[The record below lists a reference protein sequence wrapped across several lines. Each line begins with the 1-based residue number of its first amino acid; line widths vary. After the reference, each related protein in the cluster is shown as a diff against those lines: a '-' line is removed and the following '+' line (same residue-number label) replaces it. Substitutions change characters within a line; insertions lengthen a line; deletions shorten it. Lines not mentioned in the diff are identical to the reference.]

1 MSNTNTK
8 DKAEIRVKYDVSQ
21 AVYASQALVQ
31 AGAEE
36 VFMDFSSSI
45 VTDSNGARVMPIHT
59 RVAMSHAAARRLL
72 TALGQTLQRHSDGKG
87 KPTVMPSPDD
97 RK

>member
-1 MSNTNTK
+1 MTEKTNK

-21 AVYASQALVQ
+21 ATYASQALVQ

-36 VFMDFSSSI
+36 VFLDFSSSI
-45 VTDSNGARVMPIHT
+45 VTDSTGARVMPIHT
-59 RVAMSHAAARRLL
+59 RIALSHAAARRLL
-72 TALGQTLQRHSDGKG
+72 TALGQTLQRHGEGKG
-87 KPTVMPSPDD
+87 GAAPNA

>member
-1 MSNTNTK
+1 MSTNKEKT
-8 DKAEIRVKYDVSQ
+8 EIRVKYDVSK

-36 VFMDFSSSI
+36 VFLDFSSSI
-45 VTDSNGARVMPIHT
+45 VTDATGARVMPIHT

-72 TALGQTLQRHSDGKG
+72 TALSQTLQRHGEARTTAPAK
-87 KPTVMPSPDD
+87 K
-97 RK
+97 